1 MAIRV
6 IRSDTD
12 ELLRKKSRNVDEI
25 DNKIREL
32 VLDMVDT
39 MYDKDGV
46 GLAAPQVG
54 VLKKII
60 VYDVGEGPKV
70 LINPIIEKAT
80 GKQTGEEGC
89 LSSPN
94 VFGEVDRPEKIT
106 VKAYDIDGKEVTV
119 KATELEA
126 IVICH
131 EIDHLNGVL
140 FLDIA
145 RDVYTASNEE
155 IEAAKEEARKEQEC
169 KRGKNSK
176 NKKKNKKKK

>member
-6 IRSDTD
+6 IRNDTD
-12 ELLRKKSRNVDEI
+12 ELLRKKSRNVEEI
-25 DNKIREL
+25 DNKVREL
-32 VLDMVDT
+32 VLDMLDT

-54 VLKKII
+54 ILKRIV
-60 VYDVGEGPKV
+60 VYDIGEGPKV

-80 GKQTGEEGC
+80 GKQCGEEGC

-94 VFGEVDRPEKIT
+94 VFGEVDRPEKIV
-106 VKAYDIDGKEVTV
+106 VKAYDIDGKEIKV

-145 RDVYTASNEE
+145 RDIYTATNEE
-155 IEAAKEEARKEQEC
+155 IEAAKEKTKNELEHKN
-169 KRGKNSK
+169 GK
-176 NKKKNKKKK
+176 KKKNNKKIYK